1 MTKTS
6 SSARVAAEPSPA
18 LPPARSAARAPGLS
32 PSPLPPPY
40 APPAPA
46 AERGGSHPA
55 ALDTIRVGAFLLSAQ
70 FPGQSHAQALDRT
83 VAATTAAER
92 AGLDAVWLAEHH
104 FVPYGV
110 CPNAA
115 TLAALLLGR
124 TRRIQLGTAVS
135 VLSTSHPVALGE
147 QAALLHLTSGGRF
160 TLGVGRGGPW
170 IDLAVFGSG
179 LAAYEE
185 GFAERLDLL
194 LRWLRGSRVR
204 ADGPQFSFPEVA
216 VVPRAAE
223 SARPGGGELS
233 GWLGLEHELS
243 PLRFPRQRTD
253 GGRAPAPDGASAG
266 PPVVVACTSP
276 ASVRLAAE
284 RGLPMLLGMHS
295 GDEDKLQMLAAYRTA
310 WRESGRGEEQLAR
323 VQREHVAAGV
333 AQVADRGPAARAT
346 LLQAMP
352 GWFEY
357 GLGAH
362 RTVDGRER
370 KMRDPYAYTEL
381 LCDLHAVGTPRQ
393 CADRL
398 LATAERT
405 GLRRFALLAEG
416 SGDHEATLHNIAR
429 IGAEVLPQLS

>member
-1 MTKTS
+1 M
-6 SSARVAAEPSPA
+6 
-18 LPPARSAARAPGLS
+18 
-32 PSPLPPPY
+32 
-40 APPAPA
+40 
-46 AERGGSHPA
+46 
-55 ALDTIRVGAFLLSAQ
+55 RVGAFLLSAQ
-70 FPGQSHAQALDRT
+70 FPGQHHAEVLDRT
-83 VAATTAAER
+83 VAATVAAER

-135 VLSTSHPVALGE
+135 VLSTTHPIALAE

-170 IDLAVFGSG
+170 VDLAVFGGG
-179 LAAYEE
+179 LAAYEQ

-194 LRWLRGSRVR
+194 LSFLRGSRVR
-204 ADGPQFSFPEVA
+204 GDGPQFTFPEVA

-223 SARPGGGELS
+223 PARLAGRELAD
-233 GWLGLEHELS
+233 WLGLRPE
-243 PLRFPRQRTD
+243 PALRFPRQRTEA
-253 GGRAPAPDGASAG
+253 GGASGGASTPGGGPTAAG
-266 PPVVVACTSP
+266 PAVVVACTSP
-276 ASVRLAAE
+276 AGVELAAR

-295 GDEDKLQMLAAYRTA
+295 GDEDKQLMLAAYRTA
-310 WRESGRGEEQLAR
+310 WRACGHGEERLAR
-323 VQREHVAAGV
+323 VEREHVAAGV
-333 AQVADRGPAARAT
+333 AQVADRTPAARAT
-346 LLQAMP
+346 LLRAMP

-370 KMRDPYAYTEL
+370 KMRDPHAYTEL

-393 CADRL
+393 CVDRL

-405 GLRRFALLAEG
+405 GIRRFALLAEG
-416 SGDHEATLHNIAR
+416 SGDHAGTLENITR
-429 IGAEVLPQLS
+429 LGAEVLPQLS